1 MPAAYIGIRTA
12 PYIDTGLFG
21 ILLNLKRILS
31 FRDFIFT
38 PKTLPTVFAV
48 LLIYTSVFLLVTANG
63 KHYRFGEEY
72 GSAKFGDPVKVRRRY
87 SSREYERNRLF
98 TENVRIATDPLR
110 HRRNLNTI
118 VCGGSGSGKTR
129 YYCLPNILQANAS
142 MVILDPK
149 GELYRMTS
157 GYLESRGYAV
167 KVLDLL
173 HMYDSHCY
181 NPFRYINSDNDVQKL
196 VTNLFNSTNEGKHAS
211 DPFWDTAAQ
220 MLLSALIFY
229 LHYEAPEDEQNFDM
243 VMDMLRA
250 GAISGEKN
258 QETSVLDLLF
268 YNLEEKDPS
277 HVALKYYRNYR
288 SGAPQT
294 LQSIQ
299 ITLAA
304 RLEKFN
310 LRTLSS
316 LTITDE
322 MELDRLGEK
331 KMAVFAIIP
340 DNDPSFNFLVSI
352 LYTQLFQQLFYIA
365 DNRYGGTLPVP
376 VHFIMDEFANVALP
390 VSFDKILSVMRS
402 RNISVSIILQNM
414 AQLRALF
421 EKEWESIVGN
431 CDELL
436 YLGGNEKE
444 THKYLS
450 ELIGRETIDTNTF
463 GRNRGRNGSMTI
475 NYAKTGRAL
484 ISSDEIRVMDN
495 RYCLLFIRG
504 ENVVLDRKYPLEK
517 HPSYRLMGHE
527 GKEEKRTVLG
537 SIKIETYAQNGD
549 TCLKGGI

>member
-1 MPAAYIGIRTA
+1 M
-12 PYIDTGLFG
+12 DTGLFG
-21 ILLNLKRILS
+21 ILFNAKRILS
-31 FRDFIFT
+31 FKDFEFTERTPLSVLITILVYTFIF
-38 PKTLPTVFAV
+38 LM
-48 LLIYTSVFLLVTANG
+48 LTSNG
-63 KHYRFGEEY
+63 RHYRCGEEY
-72 GSAKFGDPVKVRRRY
+72 GSAKFADPLKVRRKY
-87 SSREYERNRLF
+87 ASKEYERNRLF
-98 TENVRIATDPLR
+98 TEKVRVSTDSGV

-149 GELYRMTS
+149 GELHRMTAS
-157 GYLESRGYAV
+157 YLMKKGYTV

-196 VTNLFNSTNEGKHAS
+196 VTNLFNSTGEGRHTS

-229 LHYEAPEDEQNFDM
+229 LHYEAPEDEQNFSM

-250 GAISGEKN
+250 GAISGEKTA
-258 QETSVLDLLF
+258 ETSVLDLLF
-268 YNLEEKDPS
+268 YDLEKRDPS

-288 SGAPQT
+288 SGAAQT

-390 VSFDKILSVMRS
+390 ISFDKILSVMRS

-463 GRNRGRNGSMTI
+463 GKNRGRNGSMTV

-504 ENVVLDRKYPLEK
+504 ESVVLDRKYPLEK
-517 HPSYRLMGHE
+517 HPSYRYIGE
-527 GKEEKRTVLG
+527 EKEEDKRKVIASIRSDTV
-537 SIKIETYAQNGD
+537 
-549 TCLKGGI
+549 